1 MSNEV
6 ALLRLKN
13 VVRPCVR
20 EHPQVIVMRPVPCS
34 ETLEGVSHKVSTE
47 EPGGRLK

>member
-20 EHPQVIVMRPVPCS
+20 EHPQGIVMRPVPCS
-34 ETLEGVSHKVSTE
+34 ETLEVSTE